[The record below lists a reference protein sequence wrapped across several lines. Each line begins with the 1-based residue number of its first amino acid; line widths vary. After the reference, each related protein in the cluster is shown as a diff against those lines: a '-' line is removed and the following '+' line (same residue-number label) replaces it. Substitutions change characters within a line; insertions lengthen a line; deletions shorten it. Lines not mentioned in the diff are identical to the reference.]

1 MTLQEAARHLH
12 NLRANLPGGANHR
25 LVLRPR
31 SRRAPTLAKIALG
44 VRGPHEVLLE
54 PQPFL
59 DLPPDL
65 LTPGDAL
72 VLDPA
77 AAILL
82 PRQGLP
88 EAWALAPG
96 PAACFPDEKP
106 FALLLSHLDR
116 SPDRPTT
123 PLPWPSGE
131 DVPPGSAHD
140 RLAVARL
147 RAALPRI
154 PGLRAAWPDEV
165 RLLLPFDGGIALLAH
180 RAHAAWSIL
189 GLHVR

>member
-1 MTLQEAARHLH
+1 MTLPEAARRLH
-12 NLRANLPGGANHR
+12 ALRASLGAGADHR

-31 SRRAPTLAKIALG
+31 PRRAPTLAQVLLG
-44 VRGPHEVLLE
+44 ARGPHELLLD
-54 PQPFL
+54 PQPLL
-59 DLPPDL
+59 DLPDDL
-65 LTPGDAL
+65 LAPGAAL

-77 AAILL
+77 AAVLL
-82 PRQGLP
+82 PRDGWP
-88 EAWALAPG
+88 AAWALGPG
-96 PAACFPDEKP
+96 PAACLPDEQP

-116 SPDRPTT
+116 SPDRPASA
-123 PLPWPSGE
+123 LPWPSGE
-131 DVPPGSAHD
+131 DVPAGSAHD

-147 RAALPRI
+147 RATLPRI

-180 RAHAAWSIL
+180 RAQAAWSIL